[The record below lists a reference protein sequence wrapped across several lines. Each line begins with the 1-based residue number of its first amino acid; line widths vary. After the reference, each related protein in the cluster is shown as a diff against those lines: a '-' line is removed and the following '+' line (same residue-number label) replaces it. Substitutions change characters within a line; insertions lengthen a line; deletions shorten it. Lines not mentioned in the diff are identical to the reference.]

1 MEALLV
7 KVFAT
12 ALALSL
18 VMTRPD
24 TVKTQFDPATD
35 KAEVLAVLGA
45 GCDAVKK
52 SFDIENI
59 DLDGLIDTVMIDK
72 QAAAGEIAGFKGIK
86 FEDLHLA
93 YKQLCKHETIER
105 EGIDVAQ
112 VIEFYNRAAT
122 DLPDHNRLKGIKL
135 PGMTTVLDGT
145 GNKFAELFEPD
156 SRRHWVPLAEIPEF
170 VQKAFVAAE
179 DKRFFEH
186 KGVDVRSVTRAFMN
200 SMGGEKRQG
209 GSTITQQVAK
219 NLLVGDSLTFE
230 RKIREVIVAAR
241 IEKEISKQEVLEIYL
256 NSIYLGRSSWGI
268 DLAAQSYFG
277 KPVKNLTLAE
287 GAFLA
292 GLTKGPAYYNPDRYR
307 DRGRERLS
315 YVLARMKDDGAITAA
330 QLSDAEAE
338 RLNFITFSRVRRD
351 TGFHLVDEIGREAR
365 TVAGLGTLTA
375 QSYQIRST
383 IRPALQRA
391 TEAALQEGLAQYEQ
405 NAGRV
410 EFRAPEANLSDAIKK
425 LEGNLRT
432 DRSKPV
438 WVTAL
443 EQLRLPLYDV
453 HWTPAVVL
461 EKRTIQGTESIRVGL
476 KDGRS
481 LPLSTWGTRTRA
493 RIGMYDVVYV
503 KVIENAGKQGGTR
516 VELRTRPTVQGTTLV
531 LENKTGRVLAMAGG
545 FSYPMSQLNRV
556 TQARRQPGSSFKPM
570 TYLAALNSGLQPNT
584 MVDDAPITYPPIGG
598 VTRYTRDT
606 DYWSPRNYD
615 GGSSGTITIR
625 RALEMSKNLVTARL
639 LEGGISS
646 EPSQSLDE
654 ICKLAIEARVYP
666 KCERYYPFVLGAQ
679 PVRPIDLAGFYAAIA
694 NEGKRPTP
702 HVIERIT
709 QDGREI
715 YKADEGVRKLASVDP
730 ASMFQLRTFL
740 QGVVA
745 RGTAA
750 RLSGLSTFIGGK
762 TGTSDDFNDA
772 WFAGFSNDV
781 TIVVWLGYDNA
792 KGKRTLGNGQAGG
805 KIALP
810 IFETI
815 IKAVWAQGTPQT
827 PLPRPTPEA
836 SRHLVALP
844 IDVNSGQ
851 RLDSRGGDVRFDVRG
866 PGNTRVSNTGGFM
879 EYFRVDDSGRM
890 TETQD
895 RLSSRG
901 YISGG
906 YGEDGTSPF
915 FFSGGNPFQ
924 SWFGRPE
931 PVPAFGPRPIDRYGN
946 RQYESFGRPPV
957 DERPV
962 RRYSPADRHGF

>member
-615 GGSSGTITIR
+615 GGSSVTITIR

>member
-105 EGIDVAQ
+105 EVIDVAQ

-292 GLTKGPAYYNPDRYR
+292 GLTKGPSYYNPDRYR

-615 GGSSGTITIR
+615 GGSSVTITIR

-915 FFSGGNPFQ
+915 FFSGGNSFQ